1 MTGSRSGHISQM
13 PMTPQENNP
22 GRDVSHD
29 FPGIDEVSYQTD
41 EGGGQAATL
50 TASFTEISSG
60 PLPNPA
66 YLERYDH
73 IIPNGAERI
82 MRMAEKEQENR
93 HLSQSETRA
102 MEKDKINRQL
112 KYVSRGQIM
121 AFVLSFVILG
131 LATLFV
137 FTGHE
142 AMAYVLFAVSL
153 VSLVGLFLGI
163 SGKK

>member
-1 MTGSRSGHISQM
+1 MK
-13 PMTPQENNP
+13 PQEDNSEQALPSDFPNI
-22 GRDVSHD
+22 GDVS
-29 FPGIDEVSYQTD
+29 YLTD
-41 EGGGQAATL
+41 DKDSKPASI

-66 YLERYDH
+66 YLERYDR

-93 HLSQSETRA
+93 HDSQREARQL
-102 MEKDKINRQL
+102 EKDKINKQL
-112 KYVSRGQIM
+112 KYMSRGQSM
-121 AFVLSFVILG
+121 AFVLSIVILG

-142 AMAYVLFAVSL
+142 SMAYVLFAVSL
-153 VSLVGLFLGI
+153 ISLAGLFLGI
-163 SGKK
+163 SKKNNKKHDINS

>member
-1 MTGSRSGHISQM
+1 
-13 PMTPQENNP
+13 
-22 GRDVSHD
+22 
-29 FPGIDEVSYQTD
+29 
-41 EGGGQAATL
+41 
-50 TASFTEISSG
+50 
-60 PLPNPA
+60 
-66 YLERYDH
+66 
-73 IIPNGAERI
+73 
-82 MRMAEKEQENR
+82 MAEKEQENR